1 MHQLLGVG
9 TTTGISIIVDPYG
22 RVSAMGEVNKREII
36 IGETFTTEERT
47 IYTRFG
53 DWFGI
58 LVSILLV
65 LGVGFGILRNR
76 R

>member
-1 MHQLLGVG
+1 MGVG

-22 RVSAMGEVNKREII
+22 RVSVMGGVNKREII
-36 IGETFTTEERT
+36 IEEIFTTEERT

-65 LGVGFGILRNR
+65 FGVGFGTLRNR